1 MLNQFVV
8 VGKILTMPRKLI
20 GLEEG
25 QYCFEV
31 IVPRVGTSNTTDR
44 ITCITTENIA
54 TNMISYTRL
63 QDIVGVKG
71 SIRTIN
77 DTMYAFAE
85 KITFLSTHR
94 DDTVEGGE

>member
-1 MLNQFVV
+1 MLNEFVV

-31 IVPRVGTSNTTDR
+31 VVPRVGTSDTTDR
-44 ITCITTENIA
+44 ITCITTESIA
-54 TNMISYTRL
+54 TNMNSYTRL

-77 DTMYAFAE
+77 DTMYAFAK
-85 KITFLSTHR
+85 KITFLSSHR
-94 DDTVEGGE
+94 EDDIEGGE

>member
-8 VGKILTMPRKLI
+8 VGKMLTMPRKLI

-25 QYCFEV
+25 QYYFEV
-31 IVPRVGTSNTTDR
+31 VVPRVGTSNTTDR

-54 TNMISYTRL
+54 TNMNKYTRL
-63 QDIVGVKG
+63 QDIVGIKG
-71 SIRTIN
+71 SIRTVN

-85 KITFLSTHR
+85 KITFLSSHQY
-94 DDTVEGGE
+94 DDIEGGE

>member
-8 VGKILTMPRKLI
+8 VGKILTMPRTLI

-25 QYCFEV
+25 QYCFEIV
-31 IVPRVGTSNTTDR
+31 VPRAGTSNTTDR

-54 TNMISYTRL
+54 TNMNSYTRL

-85 KITFLSTHR
+85 KITFLSSHQY
-94 DDTVEGGE
+94 DNVEGGE

>member
-31 IVPRVGTSNTTDR
+31 VVPRAGTSNTTDR

-54 TNMISYTRL
+54 TNMYSYTSL
-63 QDIVGVKG
+63 QDIIGVKG

-77 DTMYAFAE
+77 DTMYVFAE
-85 KITFLSTHR
+85 KVTFLSTHR

>member
-1 MLNQFVV
+1 MLNQSVI
-8 VGKILTMPRKLI
+8 VGKILTMPRTLI

-31 IVPRVGTSNTTDR
+31 IVPRVGTSDTADR

-54 TNMISYTRL
+54 TNMNNYTRL
-63 QDIVGVKG
+63 QDIIGVKG

-77 DTMYAFAE
+77 DTMYVFAE

-94 DDTVEGGE
+94 EDDIEGGE

>member
-1 MLNQFVV
+1 MLNQCVV
-8 VGKILTMPRKLI
+8 VGKILTMPRTLI

-31 IVPRVGTSNTTDR
+31 AVPRVGTSNTTDR

-54 TNMISYTRL
+54 TNMNNYTSP
-63 QDIVGVKG
+63 QDIIGVKG

-77 DTMYAFAE
+77 DTMYVLAE
-85 KITFLSTHR
+85 KVTFLSTHR
-94 DDTVEGGE
+94 NDNVEGGE

>member
-1 MLNQFVV
+1 MLNQCVV
-8 VGKILTMPRKLI
+8 VGKILTMPRTLI

-25 QYCFEV
+25 QYLFEIV
-31 IVPRVGTSNTTDR
+31 VPRVGTSKTDDR

-54 TNMISYTRL
+54 INMRNYTRL
-63 QDIVGVKG
+63 KDIVGVKG

-77 DTMYAFAE
+77 DTMYVFAE

-94 DDTVEGGE
+94 DDIVEGGE

>member
-1 MLNQFVV
+1 MLNQSVI
-8 VGKILTMPRKLI
+8 VGKILTMPRTLI

-31 IVPRVGTSNTTDR
+31 IVPRVGTSDTTDR

-54 TNMISYTRL
+54 TNMNNYTRP
-63 QDIVGVKG
+63 QDIIGVKG

-77 DTMYAFAE
+77 DTMYVFAE
-85 KITFLSTHR
+85 RITFLSTHR
-94 DDTVEGGE
+94 EDDIEGGE

>member
-1 MLNQFVV
+1 MLNEFVV

-31 IVPRVGTSNTTDR
+31 VVPRVGTSNTTDR

-54 TNMISYTRL
+54 TNMNNYTRL

-71 SIRTIN
+71 SIRTVN

-94 DDTVEGGE
+94 DDDIEGGE

>member
-25 QYCFEV
+25 EYCFEV
-31 IVPRVGTSNTTDR
+31 VVPRAGTSNTTDR
-44 ITCITTENIA
+44 IACITTENIA
-54 TNMISYTRL
+54 TNMNNYTKL

-77 DTMYAFAE
+77 DTMYVFAE

-94 DDTVEGGE
+94 EDDIEGGE

>member
-1 MLNQFVV
+1 MLNQSVI
-8 VGKILTMPRKLI
+8 VGKISTMPRTLI

-31 IVPRVGTSNTTDR
+31 IVPRAGTSNTTDR

-54 TNMISYTRL
+54 TNMTNYTRL
-63 QDIVGVKG
+63 QDIIGVKG

-77 DTMYAFAE
+77 DTMYVFAE

-94 DDTVEGGE
+94 DDVIEGGE

>member
-1 MLNQFVV
+1 MLNQTVV
-8 VGKILTMPRKLI
+8 VGKILTMPRTLI

-25 QYCFEV
+25 QYCFEIV
-31 IVPRVGTSNTTDR
+31 VPRVGTSNIDDR

-54 TNMISYTRL
+54 TNMNNYTRV
-63 QDIVGVKG
+63 QDIIGVKG

-77 DTMYAFAE
+77 DTLYVFAE

-94 DDTVEGGE
+94 NDNVEGGE